1 MLVVRSLYSCQY
13 ECRTTAM
20 LPLQLQPTV
29 RVTNAP
35 KPAARTIS
43 GTPELEGVLN
53 GLANM
58 QLGQG
63 ERQVLGE
70 RHNLVNRD
78 SPAPL
83 KDDANIG
90 KGKGKAPARP
100 EVIELSSDSDS
111 ADENAHA
118 QRPAAGG
125 GRLTKAAR
133 LAQLAREI
141 AAAPDNASL
150 ARLVREFVAAMQENR
165 SKMLTKE
172 GFAVLDALHKQLG
185 DPSVFVAPLRT
196 TRPRNSHGSTDQNAD
211 ASVGGGTGTGGGVE
225 TRQGKMNKL
234 FRLGVD
240 VRAAMSNTQLATM
253 VAEFGAVINRSSG
266 RTVTKDGFAF
276 LRELATR
283 IEVLS

>member
-1 MLVVRSLYSCQY
+1 MLVVRSPYSCQHEY
-13 ECRTTAM
+13 RITAM
-20 LPLQLQPTV
+20 LPLPLQPTV

-35 KPAARTIS
+35 KLAARTIS

-111 ADENAHA
+111 ADENAHT

-225 TRQGKMNKL
+225 TRQGKMDKL